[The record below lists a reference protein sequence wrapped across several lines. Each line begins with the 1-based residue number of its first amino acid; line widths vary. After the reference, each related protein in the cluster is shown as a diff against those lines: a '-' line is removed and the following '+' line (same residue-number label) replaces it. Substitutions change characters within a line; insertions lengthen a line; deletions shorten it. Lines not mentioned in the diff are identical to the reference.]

1 MFWNEEDIQP
11 AVDMATEMF
20 GTVGNM
26 SETKNTLKNVFIFSK
41 QYGKLWY
48 GDIEDTTDNVR
59 QKCSQIAQKLGI
71 HVELVNDI

>member
-1 MFWNEEDIQP
+1 MFWNEEDVQP

-59 QKCSQIAQKLGI
+59 QKCGQIAQKLGI